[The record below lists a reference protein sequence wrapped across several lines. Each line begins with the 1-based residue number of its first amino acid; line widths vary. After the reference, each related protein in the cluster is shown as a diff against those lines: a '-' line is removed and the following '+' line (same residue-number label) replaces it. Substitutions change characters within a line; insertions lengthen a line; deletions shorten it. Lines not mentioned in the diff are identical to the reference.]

1 MVMPQSLDY
10 ETATLPWWQQPRAR
24 SHRVATAAFVIPPAA
39 ISVAWLLTRIAIH
52 YSHWGAVPLF
62 MLVLVA
68 CGGACLMLAGWFAVG
83 YPAGRSVFRFL
94 AWVVCS
100 AACAWA
106 GLALIDLL
114 PITVGDGP

>member
-1 MVMPQSLDY
+1 MPQNLDY
-10 ETATLPWWQQPRAR
+10 ETPTLSWWEQPSTRTHRA
-24 SHRVATAAFVIPPAA
+24 VTAAFVIPPAA

-62 MLVLVA
+62 MLALVTCA
-68 CGGACLMLAGWFAVG
+68 GACLLLAGWFAVG
-83 YPAGRSVFRFL
+83 HSGGRAAFRFF

-100 AACAWA
+100 AVCAIG

-114 PITVGDGP
+114 PISVGDGP